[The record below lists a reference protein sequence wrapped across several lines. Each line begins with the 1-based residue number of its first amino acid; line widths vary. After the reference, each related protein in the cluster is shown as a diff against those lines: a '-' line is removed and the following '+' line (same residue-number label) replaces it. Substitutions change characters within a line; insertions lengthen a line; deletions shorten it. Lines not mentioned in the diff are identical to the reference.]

1 MMPGR
6 HDEPAG
12 RNSRPFALEGNNHGV
27 RAIRLR
33 NRLSLVLLTVLLA
46 GCVTFER
53 APAPLSCDARLQG
66 RWLPVANSP
75 EEGAKLTR
83 DDYAVVDADCEAV
96 VSMSQT
102 AEKPA
107 STAQV
112 RLASFELGEAH
123 YLALDERDLA
133 RLFTGAGTAKPGTRG
148 TGVTLVRY
156 RIDGD
161 VLTLNMIA
169 VETARQM
176 IERRTLAGTTSDQLN
191 YVITGDEAQLRKV
204 LLEHPDLFKQGDAPP
219 MKMRRMPAE
228 PAP

>member
-1 MMPGR
+1 M
-6 HDEPAG
+6 
-12 RNSRPFALEGNNHGV
+12 
-27 RAIRLR
+27 RLYR
-33 NRLSLVLLTVLLA
+33 SLWLVVLSVSLA
-46 GCVTFER
+46 ACVTFER

-75 EEGAKLTR
+75 EEAAKLTG
-83 DDYAVVDADCEAV
+83 DDYAAVDADCEAV
-96 VSMSQT
+96 ISMSQT

-107 STAQV
+107 SKAQV
-112 RLASFELGEAH
+112 RLAGFELGEAH
-123 YLALDERDLA
+123 YLALEERDLA
-133 RLFTGAGTAKPGTRG
+133 RLFTGTETDKPATPP

-156 RIDGD
+156 RIEGD

-176 IERRTLAGTTSDQLN
+176 IERHALAGTTSDQLN

-219 MKMRRMPAE
+219 MKMRRAPAE